1 MKKFIISIFLTI
13 LIFFN
18 LFTKEALA
26 CSIPPDIL
34 NRFYIYEENNKLKV
48 EYSLYTWQKIKE
60 KLKKSFKENTNKDLT
75 EENID
80 VFIQKYIKE
89 ISSLSL
95 NWIPIELKLESA
107 KIDEEMK
114 EWNPYLLIRF
124 ETQFTELQEEN
135 KFKLTYKKEIFKK
148 ISDLVH
154 SYIYSDIED
163 DLEMDGSFKKWDKQF
178 EIYYFKWW
186 KYWISSELTKEEEKE
201 LEYNL
206 NILKLEK
213 AVNPYKKE
221 INKVSDSPLL
231 TVNNNNN
238 LKIDWVRI
246 WKYFENFLNKDIW
259 IFMQIFGIIFAIWF
273 WALHWL
279 LPWHAKS
286 IVWTFTL
293 NHKNSKKEIFILILA
308 ITLSHTFFIFLI
320 AIFIQLLNY
329 WVWTSSLF
337 VSNLSHFWYI
347 IFWLYF
353 CFYAVK
359 NIFLKKNHEKNCSC
373 GCKHNHEHNE
383 EKKSWLK
390 RALVAG
396 IIFWCNPCIDALVL
410 FIFSFSIWNV
420 FYASLI
426 VLAFSL
432 GLSLMLGLI
441 AFLVGKWYKFL
452 SSRSWESIKKILDFL
467 VLWMWIVIIVIWAL
481 WIT

>member
-95 NWIPIELKLESA
+95 NGIPIELKLESV
-107 KIDEEMK
+107 KIDEQMK
-114 EWNPYLLIRF
+114 EGNPYLLIRF

-163 DLEMDGSFKKWDKQF
+163 DLEMDGSFKKGDKQF
-178 EIYYFKWW
+178 EIYYFKGW
-186 KYWISSELTKEEEKE
+186 KYGISSELTKEEEKE

-213 AVNPYKKE
+213 AENPYKKE

-238 LKIDWVRI
+238 LKIDGVRI
-246 WKYFENFLNKDIW
+246 GKYFENFLNKDIG
-259 IFMQIFGIIFAIWF
+259 IFMQIFGIIFAIGF
-273 WALHWL
+273 GALHGL
-279 LPWHAKS
+279 LPGHAKS
-286 IVWTFTL
+286 IVGTFTL
-293 NHKNSKKEIFILILA
+293 NHKNSKKEILILILA

-329 WVWTSSLF
+329 GVGTSSLF
-337 VSNLSHFWYI
+337 VSNLSHFGYI
-347 IFWLYF
+347 IFGLYF

-383 EKKSWLK
+383 EKKSGLK

-396 IIFWCNPCIDALVL
+396 IIFGCNPCIDALVL
-410 FIFSFSIWNV
+410 FIFSFSIGNV

-441 AFLVGKWYKFL
+441 AFLVGKGYKFL
-452 SSRSWESIKKILDFL
+452 SNRSGENIKKILDFL
-467 VLWMWIVIIVIWAL
+467 VLGMGIVIIVIGTSG
-481 WIT
+481 IT